1 MKTNPVYIAGSDF
14 DYESFNL
21 VLQVEH
27 IEYTLFGYGID
38 RWSDAD
44 FVSQNLTADDR
55 ALIAFFQQQEIGH
68 ELLVAGLMGRPDLA
82 TARCEYN
89 FPNFTSI
96 LDFIDLNQRITRFGE
111 SGVIGFLSHLN
122 SQPSATNLAQAIATE
137 TRQQFAFRQ
146 LEGLFPI
153 DIWFIPG
160 ITQSMTWTLLAPLIS
175 SCPANTPKIMWNNF
189 PALNIT
195 NNPYPPPGP
204 SNAVAKT
211 GYQPTAP
218 GRNVTLSWEAPGKSV
233 GPNNSYT
240 TRSDAG
246 SPKYVAWISQ
256 LGLNYTDLQ
265 VDSGGYAGSTIQPGG
280 DLFYN
285 GTLYSG
291 DPAVNDT
298 VFVLITDAKPFLTPF
313 NLSLIEPHIVAGPAQ
328 YQSG

>member
-1 MKTNPVYIAGSDF
+1 
-14 DYESFNL
+14 
-21 VLQVEH
+21 
-27 IEYTLFGYGID
+27 LFTYGVN
-38 RWSDAD
+38 RWNDSA
-44 FVSQNLTADDR
+44 FEAQNLTSDDR
-55 ALIAFFQQQEIGH
+55 SLISFFAQQEIGH

-82 TARCEYN
+82 TARCQYN
-89 FPNFTSI
+89 FPNFTDI

-122 SQPSATNLAQAIATE
+122 SQPSATNLVQAIATE

-160 ITQSMTWTLLAPLIS
+160 ITQSMTWTLLAPFIA
-175 SCPANTPKIMWNNF
+175 SCPPETPKIKWNNF
-189 PALNIT
+189 PALTIN

-204 SNAVAKT
+204 SDLIAKT

-218 GRNVTLSWEAPGKSV
+218 GRNISLSWEAPGKSV

-240 TRSDAG
+240 TRSNAG
-246 SPKYVAWISQ
+246 TPKYVAWISQ
-256 LGLNYTDLQ
+256 LGLNYTALES
-265 VDSGGYAGSTIQPGG
+265 SGTYSGSTIQPGG
-280 DLFYN
+280 DLWAN
-285 GTLYSG
+285 GTLYAG

-298 VFVLITDAKPFLTPF
+298 VFIVITDANPYLTPF